1 MVFWEGSRQ
10 KKKKLAF
17 SRSLKICA
25 KIKKKQYK
33 TAHSFS
39 LQCTLKC
46 FSVTSGNTKANKR
59 KTKVEDLKKINIQV
73 KHM

>member
-10 KKKKLAF
+10 KEKKLAF

-46 FSVTSGNTKANKR
+46 FSVTSGNTKGKIKGDKSGR
-59 KTKVEDLKKINIQV
+59 LKKNQ
-73 KHM
+73 HTS